1 MNELPKTFLTPH
13 WQNGKILNK
22 EEITYLLQ
30 NPESFSDKTKVQLEE
45 IISNFP
51 YFQPARAIYLNLLK
65 KENSYLYNQE
75 LKKTA
80 AYTTDRSV
88 LFDYITT
95 ASFETETVA
104 KTISEKVTLDD
115 DTFEYDSKEIE
126 KAEAILNPNLFER
139 KTPKTDQEKAIEEIL
154 EVHKP
159 LPFSKNDKYSF
170 EEWLK
175 LTRIKPINR
184 NNNKKESVSER
195 DEKYRLIDKFIQEN
209 PKIKP
214 TLSEINEVPKE
225 SLSKPSEY
233 LMTETLAKVYLQ
245 QNSYKKAIQAYKIL
259 ILKNPEKSG
268 FFADQ
273 IRAIEKL
280 QQYN

>member
-1 MNELPKTFLTPH
+1 M
-13 WQNGKILNK
+13 NK

-30 NPESFSDKTKVQLEE
+30 KPEKSSENTKVQLEE

-80 AYTTDRSV
+80 AYTSDRTV
-88 LFDYITT
+88 LFDFIT
-95 ASFETETVA
+95 
-104 KTISEKVTLDD
+104 SEYFSQQPAHQKEEIEELH
-115 DTFEYDSKEIE
+115 KNEIE

-139 KTPKTDQEKAIEEIL
+139 KKEQTEQEKAIEEIL

-159 LPFSKNDKYSF
+159 LPFSKSDKYSF
-170 EEWLK
+170 EVWLK
-175 LTRIKPINR
+175 LTSAKPINR
-184 NNNKKESVSER
+184 NNNSEETESEKE
-195 DEKYRLIDKFIQEN
+195 DKFRLIDKFIQEN

-214 TLSEINEVPKE
+214 SLSDTNFDPVKP
-225 SLSKPSEY
+225 LSKPSDQ
-233 LMTETLAKVYLQ
+233 LMTETLAKVYVQ
-245 QNSYKKAIQAYKIL
+245 QNNYKKAIQAYKIL

-280 QQYN
+280 QQNK

>member
-1 MNELPKTFLTPH
+1 MNELPRTSLTPR
-13 WQNGKILNK
+13 WQNGNNLNK

-30 NPESFSDKTKVQLEE
+30 NPEIFSDNTKVQLEE
-45 IISNFP
+45 IISTFP
-51 YFQPARAIYLNLLK
+51 YFQPARAIYLNILK

-80 AYTTDRSV
+80 AYTSDRSV
-88 LFDYITT
+88 LFDYITSDHF
-95 ASFETETVA
+95 AQVIPNHKKEVEEVDKS
-104 KTISEKVTLDD
+104 
-115 DTFEYDSKEIE
+115 EIE

-139 KTPKTDQEKAIEEIL
+139 KELKTDQEKAIEEIL

-159 LPFSKNDKYSF
+159 LPFSKNDKHSF

-175 LTRIKPINR
+175 LTSIKPIKR
-184 NNNKKESVSER
+184 NNNSEESVSEKE
-195 DEKYRLIDKFIQEN
+195 EKFRLIDKFIQEN

-214 TLSEINEVPKE
+214 TLSEIKEEPKK
-225 SLSKPSEY
+225 SLSKPSEH

-245 QNSYKKAIQAYKIL
+245 QNNYKKAIQAYKIL

-280 QQYN
+280 QQNN

>member
-1 MNELPKTFLTPH
+1 MNELLKMYLMPPL
-13 WQNGKILNK
+13 QNGKNVNK
-22 EEITYLLQ
+22 EEFTYLLQ
-30 NPESFSDKTKVQLEE
+30 NPEISSNNTKVQLEE

-51 YFQPARAIYLNLLK
+51 YFQPARAIYLSLLK

-88 LFDYITT
+88 LFDFITSDHF
-95 ASFETETVA
+95 AEQPDHQKAEVNEID
-104 KTISEKVTLDD
+104 K
-115 DTFEYDSKEIE
+115 KEIE

-139 KTPKTDQEKAIEEIL
+139 KKEKSEQEKAIEEIL

-159 LPFSKNDKYSF
+159 LPFSKSDKHSF

-175 LTRIKPINR
+175 LTSINPINR
-184 NNNKKESVSER
+184 NDHSDETESEKE
-195 DEKYRLIDKFIQEN
+195 DKFRLIDKFIQEN

-214 TLSEINEVPKE
+214 LVSGPKE
-225 SLSKPSEY
+225 DPIKPLSKPSDQ

-245 QNSYKKAIQAYKIL
+245 QNNYKKAIQAYKIL

-280 QQYN
+280 QQNN

>member
-1 MNELPKTFLTPH
+1 MK
-13 WQNGKILNK
+13 K

-30 NPESFSDKTKVQLEE
+30 NPENFSDNTKVQLEE
-45 IISNFP
+45 MIGNFP
-51 YFQPARAIYLNLLK
+51 YFQPARAIYLNILK

-80 AYTTDRSV
+80 AYTSDRSV
-88 LFDYITT
+88 LFDFIT
-95 ASFETETVA
+95 SEQFLQESIPQKIETKAVD
-104 KTISEKVTLDD
+104 K
-115 DTFEYDSKEIE
+115 KELE

-139 KTPKTDQEKAIEEIL
+139 KEIKTDQEKAIEEIL
-154 EVHKP
+154 EIHKP
-159 LPFSKNDKYSF
+159 LPFSKNDKHSF

-175 LTRIKPINR
+175 LTRVKPIER
-184 NNNKKESVSER
+184 NEHFEENESEKE
-195 DEKYRLIDKFIQEN
+195 EKFKLIDKFIQEN

-214 TLSEINEVPKE
+214 SISEIKEVPKE
-225 SLSKPSEY
+225 AVSKPSEH

-245 QNSYKKAIQAYKIL
+245 QNNYKKAIQAYKIL

-273 IRAIEKL
+273 IRAIKKL
-280 QQYN
+280 QQNN

>member
-1 MNELPKTFLTPH
+1 MPP
-13 WQNGKILNK
+13 WQNGKVLNK
-22 EEITYLLQ
+22 EELTYLLR
-30 NPESFSDKTKVQLEE
+30 NPETTSQKSKHELEKL
-45 IISNFP
+45 ILDFP
-51 YFQPARAIYLNLLK
+51 YFQPARALYIKVLK
-65 KENSYLYNQE
+65 SENNYQYNAE

-88 LFDYITT
+88 LFDFITNDT
-95 ASFETETVA
+95 FVAETV
-104 KTISEKVTLDD
+104 SEPVNSNESD
-115 DTFEYDSKEIE
+115 FKEMQ

-139 KTPKTDQEKAIEEIL
+139 KEAKTIQEKAVEEIL

-159 LPFSKNDKYSF
+159 IPFSKNDRHSF
-170 EEWLK
+170 SEWLK
-175 LTRIKPINR
+175 LTSAKPIKR
-184 NNNKKESVSER
+184 VDETIEIDPDSYRVEKE
-195 DEKYRLIDKFIQEN
+195 EKFRLIDKFIQEN

-214 TLSEINEVPKE
+214 KE
-225 SLSKPSEY
+225 SNPLAEPIMPSSKPNEH

-245 QNSYKKAIQAYKIL
+245 QNNYKKAIQAYKIL

-280 QQYN
+280 QQNN

>member
-1 MNELPKTFLTPH
+1 MNESLKMSLMPRWL
-13 WQNGKILNK
+13 NGNKLNK
-22 EEITYLLQ
+22 EQITYLLQ
-30 NPESFSDKTKVQLEE
+30 NPEKSSENTKVQLEE

-80 AYTTDRSV
+80 AYTSDRTV
-88 LFDYITT
+88 LFDFIT
-95 ASFETETVA
+95 
-104 KTISEKVTLDD
+104 SEHFSQQPVLKKEEIEEID
-115 DTFEYDSKEIE
+115 KNEIE

-139 KTPKTDQEKAIEEIL
+139 KKEKTTQEKAIEEIL

-159 LPFSKNDKYSF
+159 LPFSKNDKHSF

-175 LTRIKPINR
+175 LTRVKPIKR
-184 NNNKKESVSER
+184 NNNSEETENEKE
-195 DEKYRLIDKFIQEN
+195 DKFRLIDKFIQES

-214 TLSEINEVPKE
+214 SLSDTKE
-225 SLSKPSEY
+225 DTEKPLSKPSNH

-245 QNSYKKAIQAYKIL
+245 QNNYKKAIQAYKIL

-280 QQYN
+280 QQNN

>member
-1 MNELPKTFLTPH
+1 MNELPRTFLTPR
-13 WQNGKILNK
+13 WQNGNNLNK

-30 NPESFSDKTKVQLEE
+30 NPEIFSDNTKVQLEE

-80 AYTTDRSV
+80 AYTSDRTV
-88 LFDYITT
+88 LFDFIT
-95 ASFETETVA
+95 
-104 KTISEKVTLDD
+104 SEYFSQQPILKKEAVEEID
-115 DTFEYDSKEIE
+115 KNEIE

-139 KTPKTDQEKAIEEIL
+139 KKEKTTQVKAIEEIL

-159 LPFSKNDKYSF
+159 LPFSKNDKHSF

-175 LTRIKPINR
+175 LTRVKPINR
-184 NNNKKESVSER
+184 NNNSEETEN
-195 DEKYRLIDKFIQEN
+195 EKGDKFRLIDKFIQES

-214 TLSEINEVPKE
+214 SLSDTKE
-225 SLSKPSEY
+225 DTEKPLSKPSNH

-245 QNSYKKAIQAYKIL
+245 QNNYKKAIQAYKIL

-280 QQYN
+280 QQNN

>member
-1 MNELPKTFLTPH
+1 M
-13 WQNGKILNK
+13 NK

-30 NPESFSDKTKVQLEE
+30 NPEKSSENTKVQLEE

-80 AYTTDRSV
+80 AYTSDRSV
-88 LFDYITT
+88 LFDFIT
-95 ASFETETVA
+95 
-104 KTISEKVTLDD
+104 SEHFVEQPAHQKEEVEDLDRI
-115 DTFEYDSKEIE
+115 EIE

-139 KTPKTDQEKAIEEIL
+139 KKEKTEQEKAIEEIL

-159 LPFSKNDKYSF
+159 LPFSKSDKHSF

-175 LTRIKPINR
+175 LTSAKPINR
-184 NNNKKESVSER
+184 NNNLEETESEKE
-195 DEKYRLIDKFIQEN
+195 DKFRLIDKFIQEN

-214 TLSEINEVPKE
+214 SLSSTKE
-225 SLSKPSEY
+225 DPVKPQSKPSDH

-245 QNSYKKAIQAYKIL
+245 QNNYKKAIQAYKIL

-280 QQYN
+280 QQNN

>member
-1 MNELPKTFLTPH
+1 MNELPRTFLTPR
-13 WQNGKILNK
+13 WQNGNNLNK

-30 NPESFSDKTKVQLEE
+30 NPEIFSDNTKVQLEE

-80 AYTTDRSV
+80 AYTSDRTV
-88 LFDYITT
+88 LFDFIT
-95 ASFETETVA
+95 
-104 KTISEKVTLDD
+104 SEHFSQQPVLQKEAVEEID
-115 DTFEYDSKEIE
+115 KNEIE

-139 KTPKTDQEKAIEEIL
+139 KKEKTTQEKAIEEIL

-159 LPFSKNDKYSF
+159 LPFSKNDKHSF

-175 LTRIKPINR
+175 LTRVKPINR
-184 NNNKKESVSER
+184 NNNSEETENEKE
-195 DEKYRLIDKFIQEN
+195 DKFRLIDKFIQES

-214 TLSEINEVPKE
+214 SLSDTKE
-225 SLSKPSEY
+225 DTEKPLSKPSNH

-245 QNSYKKAIQAYKIL
+245 QNNYKKAIQAYKIL

-280 QQYN
+280 QQNN

>member
-1 MNELPKTFLTPH
+1 MPRWL
-13 WQNGKILNK
+13 NGNKLNK
-22 EEITYLLQ
+22 EQITYLLQ
-30 NPESFSDKTKVQLEE
+30 NPEKSSENTKVQLEE

-80 AYTTDRSV
+80 AYTSDRTV
-88 LFDYITT
+88 LFDFIT
-95 ASFETETVA
+95 
-104 KTISEKVTLDD
+104 SEHFSQQPVLKKEEIEEID
-115 DTFEYDSKEIE
+115 KNEIE

-139 KTPKTDQEKAIEEIL
+139 KKEKTTQEKAIEEIL

-159 LPFSKNDKYSF
+159 LPFSKNDKHSF

-175 LTRIKPINR
+175 LTRVKPIKR
-184 NNNKKESVSER
+184 NNNSEETENEKE
-195 DEKYRLIDKFIQEN
+195 DKFRLIDKFIQES

-214 TLSEINEVPKE
+214 SLSDTKE
-225 SLSKPSEY
+225 DTEKPLSKPSNH

-245 QNSYKKAIQAYKIL
+245 QNNYKKAIQAYKIL

-280 QQYN
+280 QQNN